1 MEKLAAAHHTSL
13 GQEIQSAMRL
23 WINRHR
29 KPHLNDIGAAIIML
43 AEEVERRTHQNVK
56 EDAFASRTFT
66 DQVPGVLARFIAEPI
81 EATDNTRTMGWL
93 SAETVFAFLDKGI
106 KS

>member
-1 MEKLAAAHHTSL
+1 MLF
-13 GQEIQSAMRL
+13 
-23 WINRHR
+23 
-29 KPHLNDIGAAIIML
+29 AIDAFDRQDRVALIEAGTGRSWTYRDL